1 MTGRLASARPRGRGQ
16 RLLRGL
22 AGDASGVSFLE
33 FALVLPVLLTLGMY
47 GTEIAYMS
55 TVDMEVSQIA
65 NSVGDNAS
73 RLGQTDNSA
82 VTPTVTQAQVK
93 AVLEGAIEE
102 GGRIDLEANGRV
114 VLSSLERAPITGR
127 NYIHWQRCIG
137 DFNRGSAYGGESLGL
152 IGAELQGLG
161 KPGHLI
167 AAPPNS
173 AVMFVEVYYEY
184 QGLFGTM
191 FVGNKVFK
199 HEAAY
204 VLRDDRNLVPGLT
217 GGSEGIECT

>member
-1 MTGRLASARPRGRGQ
+1 MIAGHRYSLDRLRGRG
-16 RLLRGL
+16 RRF
-22 AGDASGVSFLE
+22 ARDTNGVSMLE
-33 FALVLPVLLTLGMY
+33 FALVLPVLVTLGMY

-55 TVDMEVSQIA
+55 TIDMQVSQIA

-82 VTPTVTQAQVK
+82 VTPTVTQNQVK

-102 GGRIDLEANGRV
+102 GNRIDLEENGRI
-114 VLSSLERAPITGR
+114 VLSSLERQSSSGR
-127 NYIHWQRCIG
+127 QYIHWQRCIG
-137 DFNRGSAYGGESLGL
+137 DLGKQSGYGRQGLGL
-152 IGAELQGLG
+152 TGIPLQGLG

-167 AAPPNS
+167 SPPNNS

-204 VLRDDRNLVPGLT
+204 VLRDDRNLTPGLT
-217 GGSEGIECT
+217 GSSAGIEC

>member
-1 MTGRLASARPRGRGQ
+1 MTDRPSTGPRARFWRRLARQ
-16 RLLRGL
+16 E
-22 AGDASGVSFLE
+22 SGVSFLE
-33 FALVLPVLLTLGMY
+33 FALVLPILLTLGMY

-55 TVDMEVSQIA
+55 TIDMEISQIA

-82 VTPTVTQAQVK
+82 VTPTITQAQVR
-93 AVLEGAIEE
+93 AVLDGAIEE
-102 GGRIDLEANGRV
+102 GSRIDLEENGRII
-114 VLSSLERAPITGR
+114 LSSLERAPITSR

-137 DFNRGSAYGGESLGL
+137 DLDRNSAYGGESLGL
-152 IGAELQGLG
+152 IGPILQGLG

-167 AAPPNS
+167 SPPANS

-184 QGLFGTM
+184 RGLFGTM

-204 VLRDDRNLVPGLT
+204 VLRDDRNLTPGLT
-217 GGSEGIECT
+217 GGSAGIECS

>member
-1 MTGRLASARPRGRGQ
+1 MIAAARKSRLRQAATRWRHRLGKDAR
-16 RLLRGL
+16 
-22 AGDASGVSFLE
+22 GVSFLE

-55 TVDMEVSQIA
+55 TIDMEISQIA

-82 VTPTVTQAQVK
+82 VTPTITQAQVK
-93 AVLEGAIEE
+93 AVLDGAIEE
-102 GGRIDLEANGRV
+102 GSRIDLAENGRV
-114 VLSSLERAPITGR
+114 VLSSLERDSGSGR
-127 NYIHWQRCIG
+127 YYIHWQRCTG
-137 DFNRGSAYGGESLGL
+137 KLERDSAYGGEGLGL
-152 IGAELQGLG
+152 TGPTLQGLG

-167 AAPPNS
+167 APPANS
-173 AVMFVEVYYEY
+173 AVMFVEVYFEY

-204 VLRDDRNLVPGLT
+204 VLRDDRNLTPGLT
-217 GGSEGIECT
+217 GTSVGIEC

>member
-1 MTGRLASARPRGRGQ
+1 M
-16 RLLRGL
+16 
-22 AGDASGVSFLE
+22 LE

-55 TVDMEVSQIA
+55 TVDMQISQIA

-82 VTPTVTQAQVK
+82 VTPTITQAQVK
-93 AVLEGAIEE
+93 AVLDGAIEE
-102 GGRIDLEANGRV
+102 GSRLGLEENGRV
-114 VLSSLERAPITGR
+114 ILSSLERAPVTGK

-137 DFNRGSAYGGESLGL
+137 DLDRDSAYGGEGLGL
-152 IGAELQGLG
+152 VGATLQGLG

-167 AAPPNS
+167 APPANS
-173 AVMFVEVYYEY
+173 AVMFVEVYFEY

-204 VLRDDRNLVPGLT
+204 VLRDDRNLTPGLT
-217 GGSEGIECT
+217 GLSVGIEC

>member
-1 MTGRLASARPRGRGQ
+1 MSDRRPVQSRLSRARAWAGRFGRN
-16 RLLRGL
+16 
-22 AGDASGVSFLE
+22 ADAVSMLE

-55 TVDMEVSQIA
+55 TVDMQISQIA

-82 VTPTVTQAQVK
+82 VTPTITQAQVK
-93 AVLEGAIEE
+93 AVLDGAIEE
-102 GGRIDLEANGRV
+102 GSRLGLEENGRV
-114 VLSSLERAPITGR
+114 ILSSLERAPVTGK

-137 DFNRGSAYGGESLGL
+137 DLDRDSAYGGEGLGL
-152 IGAELQGLG
+152 VGATLQGLG

-167 AAPPNS
+167 APPANS
-173 AVMFVEVYYEY
+173 AVMFVEVYFEY

-204 VLRDDRNLVPGLT
+204 VLRDDRNLTPGLT
-217 GGSEGIECT
+217 GLSVGIEC